1 VSKVPKSKEGIL
13 DFSLSYN
20 SSIPKSAGISQLQT
34 VKLKNLSAKTQNMLI
49 VNLTVPSC
57 MEVDIKQLE
66 VYKTIRVISEY
77 RLSGSSLQVV
87 IEKIDSNHSLSFNVT
102 RKTVYSGQC
111 HDVPAEAFYF
121 YNGEHVWA

>member
-1 VSKVPKSKEGIL
+1 VTKVPKSKEGIL

-20 SSIPKSAGISQLQT
+20 SSIPKTAGISQLQT

-57 MEVDIKQLE
+57 MEVDIKQLD

-77 RLSGSSLQVV
+77 RLSGS
-87 IEKIDSNHSLSFNVT
+87 
-102 RKTVYSGQC
+102 
-111 HDVPAEAFYF
+111 
-121 YNGEHVWA
+121 